1 MIASGPASA
10 CSLDSGGR
18 TSQDAGGQHHT
29 AREEK
34 SMKDVTARGGRVLG
48 LALTAIVLSLVAAS
62 AATAADPVKIALVA
76 ALSGQSAKSGEG
88 ITRGLTIAID
98 EIGRASCRERV

>member
-1 MIASGPASA
+1 
-10 CSLDSGGR
+10 
-18 TSQDAGGQHHT
+18 
-29 AREEK
+29 
-34 SMKDVTARGGRVLG
+34 MKDVTARGGRVLG
-48 LALTAIVLSLVAAS
+48 SALAAIVLGLVAAS

-98 EIGRASCRERV
+98 EIIARGGVLGGRRVELIRRDGEANPANGPRDALEVSVQRTS